1 MKSIL
6 FITCFSLLF
15 QACKDSTKA
24 NSKSSIIKLD
34 YAYSLRV
41 QSVSYS
47 LKFSTGDTVYIQDH
61 LPSGSDT
68 SYYALLHK
76 QDKLRIDSLINNM
89 NLSALDSSYDSHDDD
104 GEEFNL
110 TISKNDTLKIIYI
123 HSEKIPREI
132 KNLTDWVMKLRK
144 TLVGISYGK

>member
-1 MKSIL
+1 
-6 FITCFSLLF
+6 
-15 QACKDSTKA
+15 
-24 NSKSSIIKLD
+24 
-34 YAYSLRV
+34 
-41 QSVSYS
+41 
-47 LKFSTGDTVYIQDH
+47 
-61 LPSGSDT
+61 
-68 SYYALLHK
+68 
-76 QDKLRIDSLINNM
+76 M